1 MAFYGKKKIVMGHK
15 MYGFPFIDYKGEYGI
30 SNRDNYVILSEDDET
45 LERLCQFFSNK
56 LALYLFESTRYRMKY
71 LEKYIFQLLPDITK
85 LSNVPDI
92 LTVDSLSDYFKL
104 TDEERKSVKNLHKK
118 EYTFK
123 ININ

>member
-1 MAFYGKKKIVMGHK
+1 
-15 MYGFPFIDYKGEYGI
+15 
-30 SNRDNYVILSEDDET
+30 
-45 LERLCQFFSNK
+45 
-56 LALYLFESTRYRMKY
+56 MKY

-92 LTVDSLSDYFKL
+92 LTVDSLSDYFGL